1 MTFRDLTGMAVGNL
15 WRQMLRTLLT
25 VVGVSVGVSAL
36 VLMVSLGIGIKNAI
50 LKQMD
55 STNLLTEVAV
65 LPMKFDFGAIMQRRK
80 MDKMSAPKKIT
91 KETMETMK
99 GIPGVRAVYPNY
111 SFFVRFQIDGTNGS
125 GELYG
130 MPPEGVTESLL
141 DALAVGR
148 IFTDGANEV
157 ILSDE
162 MLKSLAP
169 DDTDKTKP
177 LPLEDLQKVIGK
189 KISLTAGAQAQR
201 RPRRLIGPDG
211 KDATFEYEIVGV
223 FAAGKYKSLAP
234 RIYTSMAPLDA
245 ARRATL
251 DKEALQ
257 ENPDALNDIPMLT
270 VRVTDF
276 KFLNPV
282 KEEIEKL
289 GYGTLTIQDLIEM
302 VDNVFMVIES
312 LLGCIGGVGLL
323 VAFFGIANTML
334 MSILER
340 TREIGIMKAVGGTRF
355 NIATIFLFEAS
366 GIGLMGGSLGIF
378 GGWLLGIIGNA
389 GATWYGHSHG
399 MSRDMAPFYVSIW
412 LAGGAMIFS
421 VLVSIVAGLYPAWRA
436 ARLDPVVA
444 LRHE

>member
-1 MTFRDLTGMAVGNL
+1 MTFRDLTGMALGNL
-15 WRQMLRTLLT
+15 WRQKLRTLLT
-25 VVGVSVGVSAL
+25 VIGVSVGVSAL

-65 LPMKFDFGAIMQRRK
+65 LPVKFDLGAIMQRRK
-80 MDKMSAPKKIT
+80 MQNISAPKKIT
-91 KETMETMK
+91 KDALETFKAIE
-99 GIPGVRAVYPNY
+99 GVRAVYPNY
-111 SFFVRFQIDGTNGS
+111 NFYVRFQIDEAQGG

-130 MPPEGVTESLL
+130 MPPEGVTESLRE
-141 DALAVGR
+141 ALVAGKL
-148 IFTDGANEV
+148 FADGADQV
-157 ILSDE
+157 IVSDDMMKGLSFE
-162 MLKSLAP
+162 EPA
-169 DDTDKTKP
+169 
-177 LPLEDLQKVIGK
+177 KVLGK
-189 KISLTAGAQAQR
+189 KLKLTAGAQSQR
-201 RPRRLIGPDG
+201 RPRKLVGPDG

-234 RIYTSMAPLDA
+234 RIYTSMTPLDA
-245 ARRATL
+245 ARRATM
-251 DKEALQ
+251 DKETLQ
-257 ENPDALNDIPMLT
+257 ESPDALDEIPMVT
-270 VRVTDF
+270 VRVKDF
-276 KFLNPV
+276 KYLDSV
-282 KEEIEKL
+282 KTEIEKL

-302 VDNVFMVIES
+302 VDNVFMVIEAM
-312 LLGCIGGVGLL
+312 LGCVGGVGLL

-366 GIGLMGGSLGIF
+366 GIGLMGGSLGVF
-378 GGWLLGIIGNA
+378 GGWLLGVIGNVV
-389 GATWYGHSHG
+389 ATWFGHSRG
-399 MSRDMAPFYVSIW
+399 MTRDMAPFEVSVW
-412 LAGGAMIFS
+412 LAGGAMVFS